1 MTVRTICRLAVLV
14 FLGVSLAMMSGC
26 DKGEAQGPA
35 RAGDKP
41 VPTATPDAAGS
52 LSEVTV
58 PYLRATI
65 RFISRREGGELIYD
79 VHIEPVG
86 KMPRVK
92 VLPFTVGCAMAEVA
106 LRKQTGEP
114 VRVMGGTVA
123 TVQPGLR
130 FKAVPD
136 GGLDLRLMPSGHPK
150 SILYWPALG
159 PDYADLPAGTRLR
172 YYLSSE
178 VTCARETDDEHWR
191 ADGEYFH
198 VPLLGEGFV
207 LFEP

>member
-1 MTVRTICRLAVLV
+1 MTVRTICRLAFVVSLA
-14 FLGVSLAMMSGC
+14 VSLAMMSGC
-26 DKGEAQGPA
+26 DRGEAQQSA
-35 RAGDKP
+35 KTGDER
-41 VPTATPDAAGS
+41 VPTASPDAAGS
-52 LSEVTV
+52 LAEVTV

-65 RFISRREGGELIYD
+65 RSISRREGGELIYD

-86 KMPRVK
+86 EMPRVK

-130 FKAVPD
+130 LKAVPD
-136 GGLDLRLMPSGHPK
+136 GGLDLRLMPSGHPE

-159 PDYADLPAGTRLR
+159 QDYADLPGGTRLR

-178 VTCARETDDEHWR
+178 VTCASGANDEHWR

-198 VPLLGEGFV
+198 VPLLGEGLV